1 MQIEQ
6 LFPFQKNHTNPISLS
21 TTTTPHFGK
30 LKQKGFEI
38 QLPPAITQGLH
49 EASRLPSLISSHTLE
64 GPLTSSNSKHLLNI
78 YCLPGI
84 VLTTLYRYTDRHC
97 NSTAWVR
104 KEFHEPVHVT
114 YVNGFT

>member
-6 LFPFQKNHTNPISLS
+6 LFPFQKNHTNHISLS
-21 TTTTPHFGK
+21 APPPNFSK

-38 QLPPAITQGLH
+38 QLPPVITQGLH
-49 EASRLPSLISSHTLE
+49 EASRFPSLISSHTLE